1 MSKKKPGAALPLR
14 SGLQIKH
21 PRSDQEDALLMKHF
35 TPLALSFEQV
45 RLASP

>member
-1 MSKKKPGAALPLR
+1 MQRQR
-14 SGLQIKH
+14 SA
-21 PRSDQEDALLMKHF
+21 QEDALLMKHF